1 MVGKP
6 NAQRALKVFDSL
18 KAWVLRFLRVPSEPE
33 LPVGSAEAWVF
44 RAAPNYYRYRL
55 TLWGF
60 AQVAALTGLVVGLVV
75 LSGIIETVTHPIAV
89 LALQVGEALAWITF
103 LGQIPFSLAVLN
115 LDFEL
120 RWYIVSDRSL
130 RIREGIVSLQEK
142 TLTFANIQNVEIR
155 RNPLQR
161 FLGIADVRVRTA
173 GGGGGSSDG
182 HGQVGE
188 SMHEASFRGVDDPEK
203 IRATILER
211 IRRQRDSGLGDPD
224 DRGSS
229 GGGSVGLGSQ
239 EPLRAAEALRREA
252 GLLRAALEREGR

>member
-1 MVGKP
+1 M
-6 NAQRALKVFDSL
+6 
-18 KAWVLRFLRVPSEPE
+18 LRFLRVPSDPE
-33 LPVGSAEAWVF
+33 LPIGSADAWVF

-60 AQVAALTGLVVGLVV
+60 VQVAALTGLVIGLVL
-75 LSGIIETVTHPIAV
+75 LSGLMETVTHPMAV
-89 LALQVGEALAWITF
+89 LALKGGEALAWITF

-130 RIREGIVSLQEK
+130 RIREGIVSLKEK

-173 GGGGGSSDG
+173 GGGGGSGDG
-182 HGQVGE
+182 SSQVGE
-188 SMHEASFRGVDDPEK
+188 SMHEASFRGVDEPEK
-203 IRATILER
+203 IRAAILER
-211 IRRQRDSGLGDPD
+211 VRQQRDSGLGDPD
-224 DRGSS
+224 DRGTS
-229 GGGSVGLGSQ
+229 GGTSLAHVSGGPIL
-239 EPLRAAEALRREA
+239 AAEALRREA
-252 GLLRAALEREGR
+252 GLLRAALEREGL